1 MSATLRRAVSKRAN
15 ARCEYCQLPDLVP
28 HLIRFQLEHI
38 RARRHGGSSSLNSL
52 AWACPRCNERKGTN
66 LSAVDPDTNRVVRL
80 FNPLN
85 RSEHSILTAR
95 IFNPLP
101 FLAPP
106 IRQVRQIRRGFHPQ
120 PLRNPSQCHR
130 GLPPQPRGNPH
141 LLPVALA
148 PPLQLFPLPTQRLQ
162 ILPRQALGL
171 GLRRLPN
178 LLSGLSGL
186 SGWLV

>member
-1 MSATLRRAVSKRAN
+1 MPVARFSSASDSFSVGAHP
-15 ARCEYCQLPDLVP
+15 CQTS
-28 HLIRFQLEHI
+28 RWFK
-38 RARRHGGSSSLNSL
+38 L
-52 AWACPRCNERKGTN
+52 AEQSGLGVPRCNERKGTN